1 MKETKFSTICKVTSN
16 AFLVLAIIAPIVIAW
31 HYGKVEDYQWKWGE
45 GEVLAGYVRDW
56 GLTVIYYIATFVP
69 LFLSYVI
76 FGSLSEHLSTT
87 AWIASRMGYKEK
99 KDYPTYTENGKS
111 EEKEK
116 SFDDFV
122 KGMGGI

>member
-1 MKETKFSTICKVTSN
+1 MKKTKFSEISNVTSVV
-16 AFLVLAIIAPIVIAW
+16 FLILAIVAPLIIAW

-56 GLTVIYYIATFVP
+56 GLTVIYYIATFIP

-76 FGSLSEHLSTT
+76 FGSLSEHLRTI
-87 AWIASRMGYKEK
+87 AWFAYKMGYNEK
-99 KDYPTYTENGKS
+99 KEYPTYTDNVNR

-122 KGMGGI
+122 KGMGGM